1 MPKRILVLALTLLVG
16 LGAYSQ
22 HKISGIIIDEESGKP
37 VPDAFV
43 IQENGAAV
51 VSDSAGQFSIE
62 LRNIPAKIKVS
73 HVSYGQSEINIEKL
87 PQGILVIRIQ
97 KMISNLEE
105 VQISAER
112 MRILTEKDDF
122 SLQDF
127 AIDSTHLWM
136 LGYINNRPKNGRLWL
151 ANLFGDTIRS
161 IPVEKP
167 EKLYRDVFGNVH
179 LFINDSVF
187 QLFGTDDSIG
197 FVDIISK
204 EMFLEILDPIKAFY
218 SDKLIYQKYLPYQE
232 GLHTYYYSTDD
243 PQPRFLTCTRDTVM
257 EALQEDEF
265 VYGRYAGAISAIMN
279 ASSQGDKLWF
289 WQQLVGRK
297 KIKHLVFYRGI
308 KTPMIGAGD
317 VLYILNQFKDSLLSY
332 DTAGQFAGAIYVDF
346 HRFVALKSRNYK
358 DFRFIY
364 DQAGNEVYYLEKK
377 NVGWKFC
384 GLNTQ
389 NGKLEDIPL
398 PDFAGMTSVTVNNN
412 AVYFLYPEKS
422 YPFYT
427 RLYRF
432 QL

>member
-1 MPKRILVLALTLLVG
+1 MLKRILVLVVILSIG
-16 LGAYSQ
+16 FWGFSQ

-51 VSDSAGQFSIE
+51 VSDSSGQFSID
-62 LRNIPAKIKVS
+62 LRNIPVKILVS

-151 ANLFGDTIRS
+151 ANLFGDTLRS
-161 IPVEKP
+161 IPVDKP
-167 EKLYRDVFGNVH
+167 EKLYRDVFGNIH

-187 QLFGTDDSIG
+187 QLFGTDDTIG
-197 FVDIISK
+197 LVDVISK
-204 EMFLEILDPIKAFY
+204 ERFQEILNPVKAFY

-265 VYGRYAGAISAIMN
+265 VYGRYASAISAIMN
-279 ASSQGDKLWF
+279 AERAGDKLSI
-289 WQQLVGRK
+289 WQGIVGRRK
-297 KIKHLVFYRGI
+297 NKHFQFYRGI

-317 VLYILNQFKDSLLSY
+317 VLYLLNPYKDSLLAYNSEGRF
-332 DTAGQFAGAIYVDF
+332 TGAVYVDF
-346 HRFVALKSRNYK
+346 HRFVALKSRNYR

-364 DQAGNEVYYLEKK
+364 DPAGNKVYYLEKK
-377 NVGWKFC
+377 NIGWGFC

-389 NGKLEDIPL
+389 NGKPEDIPL
-398 PDFAGMTSVTVNNN
+398 PDFAGMTGLTVYND